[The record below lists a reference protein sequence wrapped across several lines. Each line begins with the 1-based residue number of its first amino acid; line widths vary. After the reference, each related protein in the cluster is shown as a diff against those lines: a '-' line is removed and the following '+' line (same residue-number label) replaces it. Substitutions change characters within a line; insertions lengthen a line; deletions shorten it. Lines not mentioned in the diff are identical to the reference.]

1 MHARGFNYLD
11 YTFEAHVRGIKP
23 DKSGLPHVAGE
34 MLSEGLWVGGGEREH
49 LFVLGQRGENP
60 AGESGRKTS
69 QCQPLCV
76 YVNQLTT
83 KEISLQ
89 HHS

>member
-1 MHARGFNYLD
+1 MHAGGFNYLD

-34 MLSEGLWVGGGEREH
+34 MLSEGLRVGGGECEH

-76 YVNQLTT
+76 YVNPLTT
-83 KEISLQ
+83 KEVSLQ
-89 HHS
+89 QQF

>member
-34 MLSEGLWVGGGEREH
+34 MLSKGLWVGGGECEH

-60 AGESGRKTS
+60 AGQKDEPVSAPVCLCTS
-69 QCQPLCV
+69 TH
-76 YVNQLTT
+76 N
-83 KEISLQ
+83 
-89 HHS
+89 